1 MRAPQGPDLRP
12 LPSPAASQPLRHLL
26 VGGDGQQP
34 AGSGGPQ
41 AQPEGHLLKP
51 GPSPG
56 LPRWCPGLENALI
69 NSLRKKVL
77 DTLLKHFY
85 GRRAAC
91 SFCGVPTRRSFP
103 SVSSGR
109 SAVCVHTPGQRPP
122 SPPAHPAPGAAPPHA
137 ATDASGQMPQWP
149 CPSPPP
155 LWATPALGTGRGRG
169 GRLAASE
176 DGASCRPSLPL
187 FVLFARED
195 DPQPL
200 LPTSGTGPL
209 SLTPCSSRDQ
219 SVTLAPFPPL
229 RLWGQMKP
237 PWEMAQGCLLRPAP
251 SQPSRGALYTCCQ
264 GAWEQPAWTPMA

>member
-1 MRAPQGPDLRP
+1 MVGGL
-12 LPSPAASQPLRHLL
+12 LVLSVGSPPGAASRVCRQGALLCACTRPDSGLPHPQHTQLPGPPLRMPPPTRVDKCRSGPAPPPRPSGQPLRW
-26 VGGDGQQP
+26 VQDGG
-34 AGSGGPQ
+34 GG
-41 AQPEGHLLKP
+41 
-51 GPSPG
+51 
-56 LPRWCPGLENALI
+56 
-69 NSLRKKVL
+69 
-77 DTLLKHFY
+77 
-85 GRRAAC
+85 
-91 SFCGVPTRRSFP
+91 
-103 SVSSGR
+103 
-109 SAVCVHTPGQRPP
+109 
-122 SPPAHPAPGAAPPHA
+122 
-137 ATDASGQMPQWP
+137 
-149 CPSPPP
+149 
-155 LWATPALGTGRGRG
+155 
-169 GRLAASE
+169 LAASE

-251 SQPSRGALYTCCQ
+251 SHPSRGALYTCCQ